1 VVENKAGQ
9 LVVAASLPVALFSYL
24 ARLSGLSIPSHGFA
38 AVGLF
43 CPRLLL
49 SIISFYH
56 AMKRKRFSFSLWSLA
71 AIVAIALACNKEK
84 PIAPPSDTEPA
95 PQQYGTPF
103 DKVPEI
109 ADIQMYEVNPRVFSP
124 TKNLA
129 GITARLDSLR
139 KLGINVV
146 WLMPIH
152 QTGSVKSVGSP
163 YAVKDYLSIHADYG
177 DLADLRALV
186 DEAHRLE
193 MAVIMDWVA
202 NHTAWDHDWI
212 SNKSWYAQDAQ
223 GNIIHPPGTN
233 WQDVAELN
241 YNNQAMRREM
251 IRAMK
256 YWVLEANIDGYR
268 CDFASGAPLDF
279 WQQAIDT
286 LRSIPER
293 EIIMFAESDDKA
305 LLSVGFD
312 IIFGWPFY
320 GRLKEVFGGL
330 SARQLYNRHLTEY
343 NGLAPGQHVLRWI
356 TNHDEHAWDATPQNI
371 FGGNRAAMAAFIL
384 ASHIGGIPLLY
395 NGQEVGVPYQLPFF
409 EGSNVTINWGLNPQ
423 VKAEYERVLN
433 FRKSSDALRRGIV
446 TDHSSASVAAFVRAF
461 NGAEV
466 LVLVNVRNTS
476 STLSLPA
483 SLAHTAWFDAYGQLP
498 VQLGATV
505 TLSAYEYK
513 VLKN

>member
-1 VVENKAGQ
+1 
-9 LVVAASLPVALFSYL
+9 
-24 ARLSGLSIPSHGFA
+24 
-38 AVGLF
+38 
-43 CPRLLL
+43 
-49 SIISFYH
+49 
-56 AMKRKRFSFSLWSLA
+56 MKRKNPFFSILSLA
-71 AIVAIALACNKEK
+71 AIVAIALACSKEK
-84 PIAPPSDTEPA
+84 PMTIAPDPDTGPV

-109 ADIQMYEVNPRVFSP
+109 ADIQMYEVNPKVFSLS
-124 TKNLA
+124 KNLA
-129 GITARLDSLR
+129 GITARLDSLK

-163 YAVKDYLSIHADYG
+163 YAVKDYRSIHADYG

-186 DEAHRLE
+186 DKAHSLE
-193 MAVIMDWVA
+193 MAVMMDWVA

-212 SNKSWYAQDAQ
+212 KNKSWYAQDGN

-241 YNNQAMRREM
+241 FSNQEMRREM
-251 IRAMK
+251 IKAMK

-268 CDFASGAPLDF
+268 CDFAAGVPIDF
-279 WQQAIDT
+279 WKQAIDT
-286 LRSIPER
+286 LRNIPNR
-293 EIIMFAESDDKA
+293 EIIMFAEAEDKA
-305 LLSVGFD
+305 LLNAGFD

-343 NGLAPGQHVLRWI
+343 NGLAADKQVLRWI
-356 TNHDEHAWDATPQNI
+356 TNHDQHAWEATPQSI
-371 FGGNRAAMAAFIL
+371 FGGNDAAIAAFIL

-395 NGQEVGVPYQLPFF
+395 NGQEVAVPQQLPFF
-409 EGSNVTINWGLNPQ
+409 EGNQATINWSLNRPI
-423 VKAEYERVLN
+423 KAAYERILN
-433 FRKSSDALRRGIV
+433 FRKGSNALRRGDL
-446 TDHSSASVAAFVRAF
+446 TDYSSANVAALVRKF
-461 NGAEV
+461 NETEV

-476 STLSLPA
+476 SDFTLPA
-483 SLAHTAWFDAYGQLP
+483 ALAHTAWFDAYDQSP
-498 VQLGATV
+498 VQLGTAV
-505 TLSAYEYK
+505 TLSAYEYR